1 MLKSGCYG
9 FVGGVA
15 DFVARLPSAILYF
28 KTPYVFSII
37 IYFVVLVG
45 VIGCVVVKERVVKKK
60 INKYGRCGFE
70 GVEKIFD
77 CVFDCGFDY

>member
-1 MLKSGCYG
+1 MKSGCYG

-45 VIGCVVVKERVVKKK
+45 VIGYVVVKARVVKKK
-60 INKYGRCGFE
+60 IKKYGRCGFLC
-70 GVEKIFD
+70 VEEIFD
-77 CVFDCGFDY
+77 CVFDGRFDY